1 MNAQV
6 FAEWLRQQGHRI
18 IRTENASWY
27 DAGPRVFQAFPYHQV
42 IRPPE
47 EELAAFLRRQGAI
60 ALRYSTP
67 LDAPVGRV
75 SYHVVCENRAY
86 DMPALERRAR
96 QGVRHGLERC
106 RVEAIPLD
114 RLAREGWQLV
124 AETCQRQGREVPY
137 SEEAWRR
144 RCRVAASLPGFEAWG
159 ALVDGRLVASLLA
172 VQIDDCC
179 ELLMQQCQT
188 AFLEAHVNN
197 ALAFAVTREVSRRP
211 HVNSIFY
218 TLQSLDAP
226 ASVDVFKFR
235 MGYVARPLRQRVLFH
250 PWLAP
255 ALGRWTE
262 LLVHRAAERY
272 PHRALTKADGMI
284 RFCREGKRPA
294 PEQAWPE
301 CLARSRGHGAAAL
314 PASRA
319 TPATAPAGRV
329 P

>member
-6 FAEWLRQQGHRI
+6 FADWLRQQGHRI

-114 RLAREGWQLV
+114 RLAREGWQLE
-124 AETCQRQGREVPY
+124 AETCQRQGREVPS

-211 HVNSIFY
+211 HVNSIFH

-235 MGYVARPLRQRVLFH
+235 MGYVARPL
-250 PWLAP
+250 A
-255 ALGRWTE
+255 T
-262 LLVHRAAERY
+262 
-272 PHRALTKADGMI
+272 RAL
-284 RFCREGKRPA
+284 P
-294 PEQAWPE
+294 PV
-301 CLARSRGHGAAAL
+301 ARSGAGPVDGAARASCRRAL
-314 PASRA
+314 PPQGPDEGRRHDPVLPRGNEGRCGSDAAAPLRLTGVGRSRPGA
-319 TPATAPAGRV
+319 RLERRGSP
-329 P
+329 

>member
-1 MNAQV
+1 MDPVHLRLPGAWDLLPPRSRPQRSRLRSAGCPGSVAPEPGQSPSIASARCGRGVRPEPRCGDGAGLPPIQVPEQRRRPPEHARRVSRCRRCDPAARAEGRGRQSGVAARARRGRQRSSVVDRGRRDVNAQV
-6 FAEWLRQQGHRI
+6 FADWLRQQGHRI

-114 RLAREGWQLV
+114 RLAREGWQLE
-124 AETCQRQGREVPY
+124 AETCQRQGREVPS

-172 VQIDDCC
+172 VQIDDCY
-179 ELLMQQCQT
+179 ELLTQQCLT
-188 AFLEAHVNN
+188 PFL
-197 ALAFAVTREVSRRP
+197 
-211 HVNSIFY
+211 
-218 TLQSLDAP
+218 
-226 ASVDVFKFR
+226 
-235 MGYVARPLRQRVLFH
+235 
-250 PWLAP
+250 
-255 ALGRWTE
+255 
-262 LLVHRAAERY
+262 
-272 PHRALTKADGMI
+272 
-284 RFCREGKRPA
+284 
-294 PEQAWPE
+294 
-301 CLARSRGHGAAAL
+301 
-314 PASRA
+314 
-319 TPATAPAGRV
+319 
-329 P
+329 